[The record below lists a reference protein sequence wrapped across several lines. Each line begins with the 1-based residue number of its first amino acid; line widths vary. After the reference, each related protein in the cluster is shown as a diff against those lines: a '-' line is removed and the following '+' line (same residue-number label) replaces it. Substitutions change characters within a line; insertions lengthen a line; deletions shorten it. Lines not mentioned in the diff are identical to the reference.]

1 MPLVGIP
8 TRWCACLF
16 PSEWAST
23 ISSTTR
29 LACMGEN
36 NTPDASK
43 TPRPARFRGAVLPI
57 AALAVVLVGCFVAWS
72 NSQNVS
78 FGWFAYAPL
87 SNEPFSGSGLAFVT
101 PGTQAGLAIAV
112 VGLLVLAFWA
122 GYRTGTKASPREP

>member
-1 MPLVGIP
+1 
-8 TRWCACLF
+8 
-16 PSEWAST
+16 
-23 ISSTTR
+23 
-29 LACMGEN
+29 MGEN
-36 NTPDASK
+36 NAPDAHK
-43 TPRPARFRGAVLPI
+43 TPRPARFRGAVLPV
-57 AALAVVLVGCFVAWS
+57 AALAVVLVGCFVAWN

-122 GYRTGTKASPREP
+122 GYRIGTKASSGKP